1 MSNLRFTAEVA
12 ERRLKLAGK
21 TLVIPVRPILG
32 ESAADLIMRA
42 LFVNGYPDSSVLRR
56 MISKRYF
63 RDSVTMSTLLIGF
76 ADKIADMLGLPGGVD
91 DLRPL
96 LQPEIPG
103 RAGFVDFFGVPI
115 RASHLLVQFR
125 RVSPLALRR
134 SLHSRAIWSLLP
146 LPYDPETKQVLLDH
160 CPRCK
165 KKLRFGHKY
174 GVEKCGYCV
183 SSDRFGL
190 PIGSEDLR
198 DAVRPFVTIDDEAG
212 LDLVSALVDPCLKN
226 MGPEPSHIFANE
238 QPGHLWEFVIAIAE
252 ALGLSAGGQRADRRF
267 VDMEPRYLSQAG
279 RVLIDWPN
287 ALYDVADK
295 VRADSHLRNDH
306 HYGIGKELGPLL
318 WITHDMMVAP
328 HLRGLL
334 KQELV
339 ENMRLSA
346 QATFS
351 VRKAENRFRPEMIS
365 IEEASGLTGISR
377 KRLSSLA
384 SDPRVTVL
392 RSADSHS
399 PVLLLKPELLL
410 LIERSKQLLAPR
422 QVAHLTG
429 LSEPLL
435 PSFEVAGLLTRDDS
449 ACSHLIRLPEPGGY
463 YEKASTDRLIM
474 AIDNVVRADAPAL
487 DAVRLSVAM
496 ATFSPLPTNRWP
508 EIVAAIV
515 KRRLQVWQASDT
527 GRHFGVQRLYC
538 SLGELLQLL
547 EVTVGTEIPEMA
559 ISQSDAAFLLGTHVP
574 NVNDMMLSG
583 LLPRT
588 LSSFDLVEFRR
599 SYVLTPEI
607 QRILAGRFVTTSVR
621 VIRNRLEAQGVYPLP
636 LLHRGTKLVW
646 KRAEV
651 DRIIDSNPLSFASR
665 PGGRV
670 PLLSTG
676 LNVSGGR

>member
-1 MSNLRFTAEVA
+1 MA
-12 ERRLKLAGK
+12 ERRLELAGK

-63 RDSVTMSTLLIGF
+63 RDSVTMSTLLINF

-115 RASHLLVQFR
+115 RASHLIVQFR

-134 SLHSRAIWSLLP
+134 SLHSRAVWSLLP
-146 LPYDPETKQVLLDH
+146 LPYDPETKQLLLDH

-165 KKLRFGHKY
+165 KKLRFGHRY

-183 SSDRFGL
+183 SRDRFGL
-190 PIGSEDLR
+190 LIGSEDLR
-198 DAVRPFVTIDDEAG
+198 DAVRPLVTIDCEAG
-212 LDLVSALVDPCLKN
+212 LDLVSALVDPCLRN
-226 MGPEPSHIFANE
+226 IGPKPSQIFANE
-238 QPGHLWEFVIAIAE
+238 QPGHLWEFVIAVAE
-252 ALGLSAGGQRADRRF
+252 ALSLSAGGRRADRRF
-267 VDMEPRYLSQAG
+267 VNIEPRYLSQAG

-295 VRADSHLRNDH
+295 VRADAHLRSDH

-318 WITHDMMVAP
+318 WITHDTMVAP

-334 KQELV
+334 KQELL

-365 IEEASGLTGISR
+365 IEEASGLTGIPR
-377 KRLSSLA
+377 KRLSALA
-384 SDPRVTVL
+384 SDPRVAVL
-392 RSADSHS
+392 RSTDCHS
-399 PVLLLKPELLL
+399 PVLILKPELFL

-435 PSFEVAGLLTRDDS
+435 PSFAAAGLLTRDES

-463 YEKASTDRLIM
+463 YEKASTDKLIM
-474 AIDNVVRADAPAL
+474 AIDNVVRTSTPAL

-496 ATFSPLPTNRWP
+496 ATFSPMPTNRWP
-508 EIVAAIV
+508 ETASAIIE
-515 KRRLQVWQASDT
+515 KRLQVWQSSDT
-527 GRHFGVQRLYC
+527 GSHFGVQRLYC
-538 SLGELLQLL
+538 SLGELL
-547 EVTVGTEIPEMA
+547 
-559 ISQSDAAFLLGTHVP
+559 
-574 NVNDMMLSG
+574 
-583 LLPRT
+583 
-588 LSSFDLVEFRR
+588 
-599 SYVLTPEI
+599 
-607 QRILAGRFVTTSVR
+607 
-621 VIRNRLEAQGVYPLP
+621 
-636 LLHRGTKLVW
+636 
-646 KRAEV
+646 
-651 DRIIDSNPLSFASR
+651 
-665 PGGRV
+665 
-670 PLLSTG
+670 
-676 LNVSGGR
+676 